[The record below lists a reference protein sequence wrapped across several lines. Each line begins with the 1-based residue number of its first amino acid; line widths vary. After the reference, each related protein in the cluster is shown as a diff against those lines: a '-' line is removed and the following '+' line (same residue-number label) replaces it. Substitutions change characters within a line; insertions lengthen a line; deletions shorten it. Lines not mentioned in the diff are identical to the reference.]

1 MLRTAPRPLT
11 VHDYRELP
19 EGPPYSQ
26 LIEGDLI
33 MSPSPDLFHQ
43 DILLNLARIIGNYL
57 EKNGV
62 GKLVIAPSDVLL
74 TDLNVY
80 QPDLY
85 FVSNARKSIFSHQG
99 AEGAPD
105 LVVEILSPKSARF
118 DKGIKRE
125 VYARTGV
132 KELWII
138 DPVLRQVQLYHL
150 VESADVPAATLGE
163 ESHLES
169 VLLPGLKIQ
178 IESIF
183 NRQ

>member
-1 MLRTAPRPLT
+1 MLRTVSRPLT

-33 MSPSPDLFHQ
+33 MAPSPDLFHQ
-43 DILLNLARIIGNYL
+43 DILLNLAWIIRSYL
-57 EKNGV
+57 KSNAI
-62 GKLVIAPSDVLL
+62 GKVAIAPSDVRL

-85 FVSNARKSIFSHQG
+85 FVSNARKSILSDQG

-105 LVVEILSPKSARF
+105 LVVEILSPRTARF

-138 DPVLRQVQLYHL
+138 DPILRQVQVYHL
-150 VESADVPAATLGE
+150 ARSADVPVATLGE

-169 VLLPGLKIQ
+169 PLLPALKIQ
-178 IESIF
+178 IENIF
-183 NRQ
+183 AR

>member
-1 MLRTAPRPLT
+1 MLKTASRPLT

-43 DILLNLARIIGNYL
+43 NILGNLYFIIRSYL
-57 EKNGV
+57 EKHQTGSV
-62 GKLVIAPSDVLL
+62 YLAPSDVHL

-85 FVSNARKSIFSHQG
+85 FVSNARKSILSAQG

-105 LVVEILSPKSARF
+105 LVAEILSPKTARF
-118 DKGIKRE
+118 DKGVKRE

-138 DPVLRQVQLYHL
+138 DPTLREIQVCHL
-150 VESADVPAATLGE
+150 TKSANVPTATLGE
-163 ESHLES
+163 EKEIES
-169 VLLPGLKIQ
+169 ALLPGLRIPLNKI
-178 IESIF
+178 F
-183 NRQ
+183 RQ